1 MFKQKLYVLQSY
13 RSLRAL
19 QFLYKLYLHLI
30 SYVKVMILLL
40 YYYAGN
46 EKTGTRIPGTRI
58 RPEYPGIYRV
68 VIAPYPIR
76 IRSFSI
82 RVLPVSVPNIK
93 IPESVSEKTGICTIR
108 TWYPT
113 GISDPYSPLG

>member
-1 MFKQKLYVLQSY
+1 MFKQKIDVLQSY

-19 QFLYKLYLHLI
+19 QFSYKLYFHLI

-58 RPEYPGIYRV
+58 RPKYSGIYRV
-68 VIAPYPIR
+68 VLTPYPTQ
-76 IRSFSI
+76 IRSFNI
-82 RVLPVSVPNIK
+82 RVLPVSIPNIK
-93 IPESVSEKTGICTIR
+93 IPESVSVSGTR
-108 TWYPT
+108 RVYPT
-113 GISDPYSPLG
+113 RFHP